1 MELEQGGVRVALVK
15 AVMRATER
23 AKELAAG

>member
-23 AKELAAG
+23 ARELAAG